1 MSDNK
6 RMKFQ
11 GHEKFA
17 LREGWLNK
25 GMEAVAKDSRVFKD
39 KYATDALGVGS
50 NMVKAIRYWMTAF
63 RLIKEDRKEGT
74 QLTDLGKVIYKE
86 DVYFDKYFTLWILHS
101 NLVNNSEDATT
112 WYAFFEKAGFEE
124 VEKEELDNFIIRELL
139 KYSDKDT
146 LPEKSIKTDIDVLLK
161 MYSNNTIKEDPEE
174 KNVCPLSKLGLVSYN
189 GNTIGKRTP
198 DLQIIDEWA
207 ILYELARIFEIENSD
222 NISIDRVSD
231 GEDSISNV
239 FNLSRIVVN
248 QYLDKIENM
257 GYIKVDRTAG
267 LDMIYK
273 EKDFDRMQIV
283 KEYYKGH

>member
-25 GMEAVAKDSRVFKD
+25 GMEAVAKDPRVFKD
-39 KYATDALGVGS
+39 KYATDALGVGT

-63 RLIKEDRKEGT
+63 RLIKEERKEGT
-74 QLTDLGKVIYKE
+74 LLTDLGKVIYKE
-86 DVYFDKYFTLWILHS
+86 DVYFDKYFTLWVLHS

-112 WYAFFEKAGFEE
+112 WYAFFEKADFEE
-124 VEKEELDNFIIRELL
+124 AEKEELDNYIIRELL
-139 KYSDKDT
+139 KYSEKDK

-161 MYSNNTIKEDPEE
+161 MYSNNNIKEDPEE
-174 KNVCPLSKLGLVSYN
+174 KNICPLSTLGLVSFN
-189 GNTIGKRTP
+189 GNTIAKKSP
-198 DLQIIDEWA
+198 DLQIIDEWT

-273 EKDFDRMQIV
+273 EKNFDRMQIV

>member
-25 GMEAVAKDSRVFKD
+25 GMEAVAKDPRVFKD
-39 KYATDALGVGS
+39 KYATDALGVGT

-63 RLIKEDRKEGT
+63 RLIKEERKEGT
-74 QLTDLGKVIYKE
+74 LLTDLGKVIYKE
-86 DVYFDKYFTLWILHS
+86 DVYFDKYFTLWVLHS

-112 WYAFFEKAGFEE
+112 WYAFFEKADFEE
-124 VEKEELDNFIIRELL
+124 AEKEELDNFIIRELL

-189 GNTIGKRTP
+189 GNTIAKKSP

-222 NISIDRVSD
+222 IISIDRVSD